1 MSKITEDIKTGE
13 FRQVYLIYGEER
25 YMCRLYLSKL
35 LQALEC
41 SDDSMNYTKFE
52 GKQSSEDAIIEICE
66 TLPFFADRR
75 VVLIEDTGLLREK
88 SEKLAD
94 YFKELPE
101 YLTVIFAEKEVDK
114 RGRLYKAVAKYDRVE
129 EFKLLEEKDIINWVL
144 VELKKSGKK
153 IKKSTLEL
161 FLNGT
166 GEDLNFISC
175 ELEKLIAY
183 TGEREEITADD
194 ISQVCSVRIDN
205 KIFDM
210 ISDMA
215 AGKRS
220 DALKNYYDLILL
232 KESPMKMLVL
242 MERQF
247 RQLLCIKQLS
257 LKGQGERLIADN
269 LKLHPFA
276 VKKNMPLARKYS
288 ESELEEMLEKLVS
301 SEEDIKSGRINER
314 LAVELML
321 IS

>member
-13 FRQVYLIYGEER
+13 FRQAYLLYGEER
-25 YMCRLYLSKL
+25 YMCRAYLSRL
-35 LQALEC
+35 LKALEC

-52 GKQSSEDAIIEICE
+52 GKQASEDNIIEICE

-75 VVLIEDTGLLREK
+75 VVLIEDTGLLKDK
-88 SEKLAD
+88 SDKLAD

-101 YLTVIFAEKEVDK
+101 YLTVIFSEKEIDK
-114 RGRLYKAVAKYDRVE
+114 RNRLYKAVAKYERVE
-129 EFKLLEEKDIINWVL
+129 EFKLLEEKDIVNWIL

-166 GEDLNFISC
+166 GEDMNFISC

-194 ISQVCSVRIDN
+194 INQVCSVRIEN

-220 DALKNYYDLILL
+220 SALKNYNDLILL

-247 RQLLCIKQLS
+247 RQLLHIKQMS
-257 LKGQGERLIADN
+257 IKGQGERLIADT
-269 LKLHPFA
+269 LKLHPFV

-288 ESELEEMLEKLVS
+288 ESELTAMLERLAA
-301 SEEDIKSGRINER
+301 SEEDIKSGRLNER

-321 IS
+321 LT